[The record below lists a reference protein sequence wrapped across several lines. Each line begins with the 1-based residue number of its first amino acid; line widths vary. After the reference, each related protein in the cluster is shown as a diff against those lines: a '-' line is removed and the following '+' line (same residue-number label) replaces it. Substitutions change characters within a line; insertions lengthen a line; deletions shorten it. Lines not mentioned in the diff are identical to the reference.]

1 MHYKIYLLKLS
12 INKFRYIVAN
22 KFYLS
27 NIILKKLLYLIIYN
41 ICLLLFTSIY
51 LIKLNKDNINKKIYI
66 YILSIKL
73 INNYLF
79 INKSK

>member
-1 MHYKIYLLKLS
+1 MHYRIYLLKSL

-22 KFYLS
+22 KLYLL

-51 LIKLNKDNINKKIYI
+51 LIKLNKDNINKKKKIYI
-66 YILSIKL
+66 KHK
-73 INNYLF
+73 IN
-79 INKSK
+79 